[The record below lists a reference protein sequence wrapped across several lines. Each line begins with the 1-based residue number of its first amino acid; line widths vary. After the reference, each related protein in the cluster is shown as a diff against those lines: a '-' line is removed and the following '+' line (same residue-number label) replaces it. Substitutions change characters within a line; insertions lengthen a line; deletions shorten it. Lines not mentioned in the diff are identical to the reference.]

1 MNDRI
6 EMLTQNGV
14 DVEKSLELFGDIAT
28 YNDTIGELLNAIN
41 KKIPELEEYIR
52 MGDMTNYA
60 IIVHSLK
67 SDARYFGFMDLGE
80 TAYQHELKSKENNLS
95 YVNMHFKELKE
106 KANKAK
112 ELVEKYLRG
121 DISSINNEN
130 TIKEER
136 TEQTE
141 KLTEKTFLVADD
153 SNIVR
158 SFVKKAFQEK
168 PVKVVEDGKEVIN
181 IIKDNEEMINGILL
195 DLNMPNVDGFKVLDY
210 LKEHNLLN
218 KIPVSI
224 ITGEKTKETMNKA
237 YQYKIVDILTKPF
250 SEKDLNRVV
259 EKTIDIVNWN

>member
-95 YVNMHFKELKE
+95 YVNMHFKE
-106 KANKAK
+106 
-112 ELVEKYLRG
+112 
-121 DISSINNEN
+121 
-130 TIKEER
+130 
-136 TEQTE
+136 
-141 KLTEKTFLVADD
+141 
-153 SNIVR
+153 
-158 SFVKKAFQEK
+158 
-168 PVKVVEDGKEVIN
+168 
-181 IIKDNEEMINGILL
+181 
-195 DLNMPNVDGFKVLDY
+195 
-210 LKEHNLLN
+210 
-218 KIPVSI
+218 
-224 ITGEKTKETMNKA
+224 
-237 YQYKIVDILTKPF
+237 
-250 SEKDLNRVV
+250 
-259 EKTIDIVNWN
+259 